1 MRSENPKEPAA
12 GEAPGTAGVLERNVE
27 AILSHREQFERA
39 RSRQERVADSITRF
53 AGSMAFVYLHIV
65 IFGIWI
71 ALDVGWFPIEPL
83 DPTFVTIALAASIEA
98 IFLSTFVLISQNR
111 MAALADKRADLG
123 LQVSLLA
130 EHEITRLVELVT
142 EIGKKMHIDASH
154 DPELS
159 ELSQTIAPEKVLDTM
174 EQTERDRVAAS
185 H

>member
-1 MRSENPKEPAA
+1 MPGGNPKEPSFA
-12 GEAPGTAGVLERNVE
+12 ETSGTAGVLERNVE

-39 RSRQERVADSITRF
+39 RTRQDRIADSITRF
-53 AGSMAFVYLHIV
+53 AGSMAFVYIHV
-65 IFGIWI
+65 AVFGTWI
-71 ALDVGWFPIEPL
+71 LLDLGWLPVAPL
-83 DPTFVTIALAASIEA
+83 DPTFVSIALAASIEA

-111 MAALADKRADLG
+111 MAALDDKRADLA

-130 EHEITRLVELVT
+130 EHEITRLVEIVT
-142 EIGKKMHIDASH
+142 EIGKKMNIDASH